1 MLNEKLEE
9 IGDFEVKIKPIFY
22 KKMNKEIEKLT
33 SISDDNLKDA
43 IL

>member
-22 KKMNKEIEKLT
+22 KKITYFLHEE
-33 SISDDNLKDA
+33 LKMGGQSYD
-43 IL
+43 